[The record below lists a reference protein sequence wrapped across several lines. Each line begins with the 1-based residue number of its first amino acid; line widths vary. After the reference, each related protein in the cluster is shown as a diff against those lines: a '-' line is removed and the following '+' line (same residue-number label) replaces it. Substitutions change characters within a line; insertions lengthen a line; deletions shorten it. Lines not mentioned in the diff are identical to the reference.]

1 MEPQSHKIVR
11 GFLSKEERTQVLGWV
26 ESLDHP
32 DGQANCH
39 LSELSRRLKG
49 KSYIFN
55 QSRTELTDYIT
66 KFQSVQEVSTVT
78 PPQFILD
85 LQTRIAETIG
95 LPTDNVFLQAVDM
108 STGGHIGT
116 HYDASLR
123 GYINYKCNV
132 SVLSEDYK
140 FYIGDEAIDVSEGD
154 LYAFEASLYRH
165 RTDEFDSR
173 RVFLSF
179 GFVVPYSA
187 TGRDENDPRVRLAHR
202 IERYFQQQA
211 LSK

>member
-11 GFLSKEERTQVLGWV
+11 GFLSKEERRQVLDWV
-26 ESLDHP
+26 ESLDHA

-55 QSRTELTDYIT
+55 QSRTNLTDYIT
-66 KFQSVQEVSTVT
+66 KFQSVQEVSTEK

-85 LQTRIAETIG
+85 LQTRIAKTIG

-108 STGGHIGT
+108 SSGGHIGT
-116 HYDASLR
+116 HYDASVK

-132 SVLSEDYK
+132 SVLSDDYK
-140 FYIGDEAIDVSEGD
+140 FHIDNQSIDVSEGD

-165 RTDEFDSR
+165 STDEFNSR

-179 GFVVPYSA
+179 GFVVPYEA
-187 TGRDENDPRVRLAHR
+187 MGRDDNDPRVRLSHR
-202 IERYFQQQA
+202 IERYFQSQIQQ
-211 LSK
+211 

>member
-1 MEPQSHKIVR
+1 MEPQSHKIIR
-11 GFLSKEERTQVLGWV
+11 GFLSEEERNKVLEWV

-32 DGQANCH
+32 DGDANCH

-49 KSYIFN
+49 KSFIFN
-55 QSRTELTDYIT
+55 QSKTELTDYIT
-66 KFQSVQEVSTVT
+66 KFQSVQEVSVDT
-78 PPQFILD
+78 PPDFILD
-85 LQTRIAETIG
+85 IQHRIANTIG
-95 LPTDNVFLQAVDM
+95 LPTDNIFIQAVDM
-108 STGGHIGT
+108 QSGGHIGT

-123 GYINYKCNV
+123 GYINYKCNL
-132 SVLSEDYK
+132 SVLSDDYK
-140 FYIGDEAIDVSEGD
+140 FYVDKDVLDISEGD

-165 RTDEFDSR
+165 RTDEFNSR

-202 IERYFQQQA
+202 IERYFQ
-211 LSK
+211 SFV